1 MIFKVFDA
9 VGGHS
14 IAQFVLKVDDAVLIL
29 FLDDEEIGA
38 FGSSDFVV
46 TIGDNLF
53 ILTVDEGRLQ
63 VFEDDE
69 VFIVVES
76 YHGIIFERQEDLH
89 GIEVDNRFKNVF
101 IEVEIMLGELAFI
114 IE

>member
-14 IAQFVLKVDDAVLIL
+14 IAQFVLKVDDGVLIL

-63 VFEDDE
+63 VFGDDE
-69 VFIVVES
+69 VFIIVES
-76 YHGIIFERQEDLH
+76 YHGITPVRYKK
-89 GIEVDNRFKNVF
+89 VS
-101 IEVEIMLGELAFI
+101 
-114 IE
+114 